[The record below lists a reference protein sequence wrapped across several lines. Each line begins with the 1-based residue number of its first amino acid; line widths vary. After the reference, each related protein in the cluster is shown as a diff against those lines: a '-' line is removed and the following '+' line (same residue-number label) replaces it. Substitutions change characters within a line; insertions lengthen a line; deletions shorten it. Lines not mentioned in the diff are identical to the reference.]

1 MTRVLVADDHPF
13 IVAGVE
19 AVLDGSAYEI
29 IAKVSNGA
37 ALLEALPR
45 ARPDIILLD
54 VEMPERDGIDVLLTL
69 RSRGDT
75 RPVVLLTA
83 SLDDRRLFEAVKAGV
98 NGILLKEGAEE
109 TLIHC
114 LDAVRNGKRWIEN
127 ALLQR
132 ALDMSFDGQAA
143 DPINSLTT
151 RERAVVSLVRRGLRN
166 KEIASELGL
175 TEGTVKIYLH
185 TIYSKVGVDNRT
197 ELAVLAG
204 EAKQS

>member
-109 TLIHC
+109 TLVQC